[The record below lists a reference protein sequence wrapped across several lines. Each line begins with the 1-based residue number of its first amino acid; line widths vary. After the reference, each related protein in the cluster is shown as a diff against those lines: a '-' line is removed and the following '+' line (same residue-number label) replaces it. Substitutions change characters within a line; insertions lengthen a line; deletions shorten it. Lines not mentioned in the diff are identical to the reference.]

1 MKRGNM
7 KRVIAWCGLFCVLIA
22 GRLSVAQT
30 TQPAADENL
39 GQGKVVGLDYFFNH
53 QIKAGAQFH
62 YIWEDKKNSGFSKFG
77 DVFKQYGASL
87 AKLEEAPTRADLDKF
102 SIYIIVNPT
111 PVKTAPDGKPNYI
124 QQADADTIA
133 AWVNDGGVL
142 ALFAND
148 NKTCELT
155 HFNIL
160 AQKFGV
166 TFDDDLRNEV
176 PPKPTPEQMMAGT
189 FSNLPDHPIFDGV
202 KMIYLKEICTL
213 QVSEPAKVLLTAPKE
228 NGAPGTDNI
237 MATCQYGKGLVFVV
251 GDPWVY
257 NEYINVKA
265 PTLSFGNH
273 KAAENLARWLLA
285 AASPPK
291 AG

>member
-1 MKRGNM
+1 MKRA
-7 KRVIAWCGLFCVLIA
+7 IALLGILYFSLAAQVGL
-22 GRLSVAQT
+22 AQT
-30 TQPAADENL
+30 TQPSADENL
-39 GQGKVVGLDYFFNH
+39 GQGKVIGLDYYFNH
-53 QIKAGAQFH
+53 QIKNGEQFH

-77 DVFKQYGASL
+77 DVFKQYGSTL
-87 AKLEEAPTRADLDKF
+87 ANLEEAPTRADLDKF

-111 PVKTAPDGKPNYI
+111 PVKTAPDGKPNFI

-148 NKTCELT
+148 NKTCELQ
-155 HFNIL
+155 HFSIL

-176 PPKPTPEQMMAGT
+176 PPHPTPEQMMAGT
-189 FSNLPDHPIFDGV
+189 FSVLPDHPIFDGV

-213 QVSEPAKVLLTAPKE
+213 QVTDPAKVLLTAPKE
-228 NGAPGTDNI
+228 QGPGTDNI
-237 MATCQYGKGLVFVV
+237 MATAQFGKGLVFVV

-273 KAAENLARWLLA
+273 KAAENLARWLLS
-285 AASPPK
+285 AASPPR
-291 AG
+291 GG